1 MKNFMVAPMVVE
13 ALAAFHAVV
22 LCNEDGFWV
31 YLGLRFKK
39 V

>member
-22 LCNEDGFWV
+22 LCNEMDFG
-31 YLGLRFKK
+31 YI
-39 V
+39 